1 MLERLTRARP
11 ARPGVSYGAPG
22 DGNSAVISLVTAIA
36 LIGLWFLV
44 TGMGWVK
51 PLFLPSPAAVWGK
64 FVLAVTEGVSNS
76 TLLQHTLAS
85 LGRVLGAFFLA
96 LVVAVPL
103 GILMGVN
110 RWVRGILDPII
121 EFYRPLPPLAY
132 LPLIIIWLG
141 IGEFPKVFLIFLA
154 IFAPMAI
161 AARAGVRSVSTEQI
175 HAAYAMGASK
185 LQVIF
190 HVILKAALP
199 EIFTGMRIG
208 IGVGWTTLVAAEM
221 VAASRGLG
229 FMVLNSAEYLASDT
243 VIMGII
249 VIGILAFAFDMLIR
263 RIEKALI
270 PWKARSDPAPLTR
283 PRFPKQDSPG
293 GAIPRHRPGKE
304 HPNHDPQADRRR
316 PESDLRRLQPP

>member
-1 MLERLTRARP
+1 MLERLSRAKS
-11 ARPGVSYGAPG
+11 AKPGKIYGAPG
-22 DGNSAVISLVTAIA
+22 EGSSGHISLLTALV

-44 TGMGWVK
+44 TGMGWVR
-51 PLFLPSPAAVWGK
+51 PLFLPSPFAVYDK
-64 FVLAVTEGVSNS
+64 FILAMTEGVANS
-76 TLLQHTLAS
+76 TLLEHTLAS
-85 LGRVLGAFFLA
+85 LGRVFGAFALA
-96 LVVAVPL
+96 CITAIPL

-110 RWVRGILDPII
+110 CVVRGLFDPII

-132 LPLIIIWLG
+132 LPLVIIWLG

-175 HAAYAMGASK
+175 HAAYAMGATRS
-185 LQVIF
+185 QVITQ
-190 HVILKAALP
+190 VIMKAAMP

-229 FMVLNSAEYLASDT
+229 FMVLNAAQYLASDT

-249 VIGILAFAFDMLIR
+249 VIGVFAFAFDLLIR
-263 RIEKALI
+263 YLERIFI
-270 PWKARSDPAPLTR
+270 PWKGR
-283 PRFPKQDSPG
+283 
-293 GAIPRHRPGKE
+293 I
-304 HPNHDPQADRRR
+304 
-316 PESDLRRLQPP
+316 

>member
-1 MLERLTRARP
+1 MATNAAKPPVKESTPMLERLTRARP
-11 ARPGVSYGAPG
+11 ARPGSLYGAPG
-22 DGNSAVISLVTAIA
+22 DGSSAIISLLTALA
-36 LIGLWFLV
+36 LIGLWFLI

-51 PLFLPSPAAVWGK
+51 PLFLPSPFAVWDK
-64 FVLAVTEGVSNS
+64 FILSITEGVSNS
-76 TLLQHTLAS
+76 TLMQHTLAS

-96 LVVAVPL
+96 LLVAIPI

-110 RWVRGILDPII
+110 RVVRGLLDPII

-161 AARAGVRSVSTEQI
+161 AARAGVRSVSIEQI
-175 HAAYAMGASK
+175 HAAYAMGASR
-185 LQVIF
+185 LQVITQ
-190 HVILKAALP
+190 VIMKAALP

-221 VAASRGLG
+221 VAAHRGLG
-229 FMVLNSAEYLASDT
+229 FMVLNSAEYLASDA

-249 VIGILAFAFDMLIR
+249 VIGVLAFAFDMLIR
-263 RIEKALI
+263 RIERALI
-270 PWKARSDPAPLTR
+270 PWK
-283 PRFPKQDSPG
+283 
-293 GAIPRHRPGKE
+293 GKV
-304 HPNHDPQADRRR
+304 
-316 PESDLRRLQPP
+316 